1 MSFKLKDL
9 MPTRK
14 IIESEEEIF
23 YIFNV
28 KMVKT
33 IIEIFKF
40 FRLYSFFPKIPKSF
54 LKFLA
59 QGVSHVVIKDETYN
73 QPIIK
78 FIKKILGKKINE
90 KYPGREKYIINR
102 ILFHNFI
109 KMFEFFFE
117 IILLMPHFNMYR
129 QIAEYVK
136 IKGRN
141 YLDNALKKGN
151 GVIIV
156 SDHIDNYLLFLMFLA
171 LSGYKVNIIMQ
182 IQSYTSILK
191 ILKESGLKIIP
202 SPPSGNEKLRIKI
215 RNLIE
220 KVLNNNEILI
230 ILQDFG
236 SQHYKIMD
244 FFDELCYTP
253 IGVVSLALKYNSPIL
268 IAFFKSNKKK
278 YRYEI
283 TITPEF
289 KIERNSDKKADIIL
303 HNTYNI
309 NKIIEKHIKRN
320 IIDWMIIPVYYNN
333 RIYKIGD
340 IKDEG
345 SLVKK
350 ILNKI
355 QFYENLINKSYEPRR
370 DSKKIIL
377 VLNKMK
383 EELKR
388 LE

>member
-129 QIAEYVK
+129 QI
-136 IKGRN
+136 
-141 YLDNALKKGN
+141 
-151 GVIIV
+151 
-156 SDHIDNYLLFLMFLA
+156 
-171 LSGYKVNIIMQ
+171 
-182 IQSYTSILK
+182 
-191 ILKESGLKIIP
+191 
-202 SPPSGNEKLRIKI
+202 
-215 RNLIE
+215 
-220 KVLNNNEILI
+220 
-230 ILQDFG
+230 
-236 SQHYKIMD
+236 
-244 FFDELCYTP
+244 
-253 IGVVSLALKYNSPIL
+253 
-268 IAFFKSNKKK
+268 
-278 YRYEI
+278 
-283 TITPEF
+283 
-289 KIERNSDKKADIIL
+289 
-303 HNTYNI
+303 
-309 NKIIEKHIKRN
+309 
-320 IIDWMIIPVYYNN
+320 
-333 RIYKIGD
+333 
-340 IKDEG
+340 
-345 SLVKK
+345 
-350 ILNKI
+350 
-355 QFYENLINKSYEPRR
+355 
-370 DSKKIIL
+370 
-377 VLNKMK
+377 
-383 EELKR
+383 
-388 LE
+388 